1 MRRPIEPY
9 CRVPIVV
16 READPRAR
24 EAAARVIALI
34 AARHPGA
41 EAEHVGSSAVP
52 GLAGKGTID
61 LLLPTSPDEIP
72 AVTRDLLDLGFQRQ
86 AIPTAFPPTRP
97 MLQGVIR
104 HDGTSFRVHVHVVPE
119 SSPEVPAIRGFRD
132 ALLAD
137 PALRE
142 EYVLEV
148 ISAHRDPRR
157 VADYAASA
165 VDRGLQVIIAAAGK
179 AAALPG
185 VVAAHTTLPVI
196 GLPIYTP
203 QLGGLVALSSMV
215 QMPSG
220 VPVATVGL
228 DAAVNAGILALQILA
243 VGDERL
249 RGELQEFKD
258 QLAAGLRL

>member
-1 MRRPIEPY
+1 MPPQVGILLGSSSDE
-9 CRVPIVV
+9 
-16 READPRAR
+16 EKAK
-24 EAAARVIALI
+24 AAAV
-34 AARHPGA
+34 
-41 EAEHVGSSAVP
+41 
-52 GLAGKGTID
+52 
-61 LLLPTSPDEIP
+61 
-72 AVTRDLLDLGFQRQ
+72 
-86 AIPTAFPPTRP
+86 
-97 MLQGVIR
+97 MLEKFGV
-104 HDGTSFRVHVHVVPE
+104 
-119 SSPEVPAIRGFRD
+119 
-132 ALLAD
+132 
-137 PALRE
+137 
-142 EYVLEV
+142 EYELEV
-148 ISAHRDPRR
+148 LSAHRDPRR

-196 GLPIYTP
+196 GLPSYTP
-203 QLGGLVALSSMV
+203 QLGGLDALSSMV

-243 VGDERL
+243 VGDVRL